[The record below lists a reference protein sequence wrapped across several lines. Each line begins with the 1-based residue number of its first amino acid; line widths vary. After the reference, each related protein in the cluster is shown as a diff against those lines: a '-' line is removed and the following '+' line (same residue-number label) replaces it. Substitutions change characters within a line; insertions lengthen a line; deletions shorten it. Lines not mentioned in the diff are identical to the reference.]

1 MNEEILGTKAGTGF
15 MGCIIVG
22 YFVGYLVKWM
32 NSWHV
37 VKEFKPMMPIFIIP
51 LTGVDNSIGIIYI
64 CAIGKPVAMMTEV
77 LNSHASTTGGESF

>member
-37 VKEFKPMMPIFIIP
+37 VKN
-51 LTGVDNSIGIIYI
+51 LSR
-64 CAIGKPVAMMTEV
+64 
-77 LNSHASTTGGESF
+77 